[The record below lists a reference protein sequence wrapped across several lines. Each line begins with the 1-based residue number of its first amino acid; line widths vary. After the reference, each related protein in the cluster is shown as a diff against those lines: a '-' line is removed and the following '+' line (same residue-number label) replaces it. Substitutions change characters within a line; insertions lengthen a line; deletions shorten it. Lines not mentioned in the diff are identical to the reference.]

1 MYAYG
6 VLGIEDGIFILS
18 VRMMSDARTRVIR
31 QLAYLAGR
39 IYDVTF
45 ILDAIEVD
53 ILCEVCMVLSP
64 LHVSF
69 RDIHSLYTL
78 PGGS

>member
-53 ILCEVCMVLSP
+53 ILCECALDSWIIGFDKVVLDE
-64 LHVSF
+64 LNHE
-69 RDIHSLYTL
+69 R
-78 PGGS
+78 